1 MAALSILTTTSATP
15 PPAISA
21 GGPWNFNVLVDFSK
35 VANGVGPAGTDT
47 IDFAWVPAGYRVT
60 RVVTKV
66 EKAAG
71 GVCTVAIGDED
82 DSNCFIPTADANAAV
97 GTRVETTP
105 LYSGASPTIAPVEGS
120 AGKSYPAAKKLRM
133 LVNNANAVAQ
143 IRVGVTLEPL
153 PL

>member
-1 MAALSILTTTSATP
+1 MAALSILTTTSAVP
-15 PPAISA
+15 PKAVETV
-21 GGPWNFNVLVDFSK
+21 GPFNFDVLVDFSK
-35 VANGVGPAGTDT
+35 VSNGVGPAATDT
-47 IDFAWVPAGYRVT
+47 IDFAWVPAGFRVD

-66 EKAAG
+66 EKVAG
-71 GVCTVAIGDED
+71 GTCTVAIGDED

-97 GTRVETTP
+97 GTRVENTP
-105 LYSGASPTIAPVEGS
+105 LYSGTTPNIAPVEGS

-143 IRVGVTLEPL
+143 IRVGVTLSKL